1 MKRYVLILTLAILLN
16 CTSCGKQAEPTEQVL
31 PSESETV
38 LPSESESESESDA
51 TQEPSETEPET
62 EEDIPPIEPIGEYA
76 SAQEA
81 FAGIPAH
88 YADYSSDRAADEICD
103 QIIKEYRE
111 PQALF
116 FNNVDDFAV
125 EIVEG
130 CLEKVYAF
138 GQLYKLNSPISS
150 YHPNCPYFVIS
161 DDFAVLCE
169 SLARCVF
176 VYEGGYEVYPLEYDE
191 QNFKYNDDIYFYSEN
206 GEVHYKI
213 CEWFLMNF
221 IHSSSALFRECGSEV
236 FPDQHAMETGTFSLE
251 DGKIVFNMENSYTLE
266 QWSHLIFQDYYDKY
280 NGDTLKELSDL
291 YREYEKNG
299 KDIEFLQ
306 MK

>member
-16 CTSCGKQAEPTEQVL
+16 CTSCGKQAEPTEPVL

-38 LPSESESESESDA
+38 LQSESESESESDA

-88 YADYSSDRAADEICD
+88 YADYSSERAADEICE

-125 EIVEG
+125 EIVEEHI
-130 CLEKVYAF
+130 EKVYAF
-138 GQLYKLNSPISS
+138 GQLYKI
-150 YHPNCPYFVIS
+150 NCWIGRGNNFNPYFVIS

-169 SLARCVF
+169 NIFRCVF

-191 QNFKYNDDIYFYSEN
+191 QNFRYNDDIYFYSEN

-221 IHSSSALFRECGSEV
+221 IHSDITLFSECGSEF
-236 FPDQHAMETGTFSLE
+236 FPDQHAMETGTISLE

-266 QWSHLIFQDYYDKY
+266 QWSHLEFQDYYDKY
-280 NGDTLKELSDL
+280 NCDTLQELADL

-299 KDIEFLQ
+299 KDF
-306 MK
+306 